1 MLISSFYFYLM
12 DVTRLNE
19 TVSICSLFKIKQKIH
34 FNPKT
39 VFWTNVGKIVLI
51 LFLKNTSL
59 DLSGTRLG
67 YFS

>member
-1 MLISSFYFYLM
+1 VLHIKFIANANFIL
-12 DVTRLNE
+12 L
-19 TVSICSLFKIKQKIH
+19 SLVGLLYTIKFTSLLQ

-39 VFWTNVGKIVLI
+39 VFWTNVGKIVD